1 MKMKIFCFSCLLL
14 FQFNT
19 CFAIQEVINISVKE
33 ESENKLILLV
43 EHTENKFDYKQLNE
57 ENKAIII
64 IRDAEYLYGNGKLET
79 KNNIAE
85 SILWSSHKKDKKLS
99 VWLVIKFF
107 KKPSVKIVTMGKRTL
122 VILAHQSTKSNFA
135 LLTEKKG
142 GVLKYIW
149 GYGPIPTQLRN
160 KMTGISFFENC
171 PVPLNKLSYLVIT
184 FLGFDNKPHKGEL
197 IVHNQIAS
205 EVIEIFM
212 QLYNV
217 RFKIEK
223 MKLITQYDG
232 KDSLSMSDNNTS
244 AFNCRKVTGNDKVYS
259 KHSYGLA
266 IDINPL
272 INPYVKN
279 KVVHPSGGLKYSNR
293 KNKTMGMITKS
304 GKIYAIFKSKGW
316 LWGGD
321 WKSIKDY
328 QHFEKK

>member
-1 MKMKIFCFSCLLL
+1 
-14 FQFNT
+14 
-19 CFAIQEVINISVKE
+19 
-33 ESENKLILLV
+33 
-43 EHTENKFDYKQLNE
+43 
-57 ENKAIII
+57 
-64 IRDAEYLYGNGKLET
+64 
-79 KNNIAE
+79 
-85 SILWSSHKKDKKLS
+85 
-99 VWLVIKFF
+99 
-107 KKPSVKIVTMGKRTL
+107 
-122 VILAHQSTKSNFA
+122 
-135 LLTEKKG
+135 
-142 GVLKYIW
+142 
-149 GYGPIPTQLRN
+149 
-160 KMTGISFFENC
+160 
-171 PVPLNKLSYLVIT
+171 
-184 FLGFDNKPHKGEL
+184 
-197 IVHNQIAS
+197 
-205 EVIEIFM
+205 
-212 QLYNV
+212 
-217 RFKIEK
+217 